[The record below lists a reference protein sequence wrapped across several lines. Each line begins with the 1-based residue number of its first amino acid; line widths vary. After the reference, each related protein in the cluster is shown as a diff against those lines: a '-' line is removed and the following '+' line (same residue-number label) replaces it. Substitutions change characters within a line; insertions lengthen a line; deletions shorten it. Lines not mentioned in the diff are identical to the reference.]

1 MIENKD
7 PRELSYFN
15 IRMDGGS
22 LRVDASE
29 SYGSYFIY
37 SSSPTGNCQMSS
49 AVNFCNVM
57 HCLDKYKIRDL
68 FIKIRRSNYFTKRI
82 LLLDL
87 NEKHAIN
94 VVEWLAP
101 GCIIGNM
108 PYLSTNGSKMNI
120 ILLKISL
127 IRQLQMPKVK

>member
-7 PRELSYFN
+7 PRELPYFN
-15 IRMDGGS
+15 IIMDGGS
-22 LRVDASE
+22 LKVEASE
-29 SYGSYFIY
+29 LYGSYFTY

-57 HCLDKYKIRDL
+57 HFLDKYKIRDL
-68 FIKIRRSNYFTKRI
+68 FIKIRKSRYCTKKI

-87 NEKHAIN
+87 NQKHAIK

-101 GCIIGNM
+101 ACIIGNM

-120 ILLKISL
+120 ILLKISS